1 MFTFSEGRSVGPPL
15 GSRSPSCAPTRVA
28 PKSCRSSQELPRGQ
42 GAKGPRGQGAKRAR
56 GQGARR
62 HSDVSVSAQLG
73 LRAPRGGIRL
83 ADGPLGCWSRLEG
96 FRTFAA
102 PETCGISFPK
112 NPWVITNLKMFAILL
127 TRLERRSAVAHKSE
141 NPASLYGKRGLC
153 WLFLSDQLVV
163 FLRPAGRFSQTSWSF
178 FSDRGLLKLPRPLC
192 GRWSSLH

>member
-1 MFTFSEGRSVGPPL
+1 MFTFSEGRSVGTPL

-42 GAKGPRGQGAKRAR
+42 GAKGPRGQGA
-56 GQGARR
+56 RR

-83 ADGPLGCWSRLEG
+83 AHGHLGRWSRLKG

-112 NPWVITNLKMFAILL
+112 NPWVITNLKMFAILP

-153 WLFLSDQLVV
+153 WLFFSDRLVV
-163 FLRPAGRFSQTSWSF
+163 FLRPAGRF
-178 FSDRGLLKLPRPLC
+178 FSDRGLLKLLRPLC